1 MHLQPDMNQWQGRV
15 DTMDG
20 ELGRRW
26 HQIVSPDMDT
36 ASGHGIA
43 LVGFACDAGV
53 ARNHGRIGA
62 ARGPAVLRSA
72 LGNMPVHECRSIVDT
87 GDVVCQPE
95 GDAHSNVGN
104 VGNEGLEAAQEEL
117 ALQIDAILGTG
128 RLPIAMGGG
137 HEIAYG
143 SFSGLA
149 RHLEKQEEK
158 PRIGILNLD
167 AHFDLRMAERA
178 SSGTPFRQI
187 AEECGRRG
195 WPFHY
200 GCFGVS
206 RFANTEALFA
216 RARELNAQWRLDEHM
231 SIQHLE
237 ATLEAVNHFLAGAD
251 HVYLTTCLDVLPGS
265 VAPGVSASAACGVSL
280 QVVEAII
287 DAVIASGKLRLADL
301 AELNPEH
308 DIDQRTARVAA
319 RLLARIAN
327 GHCASTR
334 T

>member
-1 MHLQPDMNQWQGRV
+1 MHLHADMNQWQGRV
-15 DTMDG
+15 DTLDG

-26 HQIVSPDMDT
+26 HQIVSPDLDA
-36 ASGHGIA
+36 ASERGIA
-43 LVGFACDAGV
+43 LIGFACDAGV

-62 ARGPAVLRSA
+62 ARGPKVLRAA
-72 LGNMPVHECRSIVDT
+72 LGNMPVHECRAIVDT

-95 GDAHSNVGN
+95 DDPRNPASND
-104 VGNEGLEAAQEEL
+104 GLESAQQEL
-117 ALQIDAILGTG
+117 ALQVDVILGTG

-149 RHLEKQEEK
+149 RLLEKQEQT

-187 AEECGRRG
+187 AEDCGRRG
-195 WPFHY
+195 WALHY

-216 RARELNAQWRLDEHM
+216 RARELNVQWRLDEHM
-231 SIQHLE
+231 SILHLE
-237 ATLEAVNHFLAGAD
+237 ATLEAVNHFLASAD

-265 VAPGVSASAACGVSL
+265 VAPGVSAPAACGVPL
-280 QVVEAII
+280 QIIEAII
-287 DAVIASGKLRLADL
+287 DAVIA
-301 AELNPEH
+301 
-308 DIDQRTARVAA
+308 
-319 RLLARIAN
+319 N
-327 GHCASTR
+327 GHCASAQT
-334 T
+334 